1 MYRILSSLL
10 AIVILS
16 IVSWQTFREGNYLG
30 GTLAAAGII
39 GLTGLIFHFINTTN
53 RKLTYF
59 FSALENEDYT
69 IRFAENKGMR
79 SERLLNHILNRLKSI
94 IQHTRIEIQQKERYY
109 ELILN
114 SISSG
119 VIALDDNGFVLQLN
133 RFALKL
139 IDLEVFTHVSQLRKV
154 SPVLAETFK
163 EIRPGENRRVTYT
176 NERGSIQLLITAS
189 GITVNG
195 KHTRLLVINDIENEM
210 NEKEID
216 SWIRLIRVLAHEI
229 MNSIAP
235 ITSLSD
241 TLLEKYKTN
250 PANHTPES
258 IRQNTIN
265 GLQVISDTSKGLIS
279 FVESYRKFTRIPNPE
294 KEVIELNEFIQRM
307 IILCSMESNFSAITI
322 QTQLTPE
329 NIRVYADPNLLG
341 QVMLNLLKNA
351 MQALQNR
358 ENPILR
364 IVAEQQPPGNIRLQ
378 VIDNGPGIPS
388 DIINEIFVPFF
399 TTKNEGNGIGLSIA
413 RQIMRVHGGNLKV
426 SSIPDKETVFTL
438 VFKNQ
443 DLKSVQ
449 KTDNT
454 CLIY

>member
-16 IVSWQTFREGNYLG
+16 IVSWQAFREGNYLG
-30 GTLAAAGII
+30 GALAAAGII
-39 GLTGLIFHFINTTN
+39 GLTGLIFYFINTTN

-59 FSALENEDYT
+59 FSALENDDYT
-69 IRFAENKGMR
+69 IRFVENEGMQ
-79 SERLLNHILNRLKSI
+79 SERLLNHILNRIKSI
-94 IQHTRIEIQQKERYY
+94 IQNTRIEIQQKERYY

-154 SPVLAETFK
+154 SPVLAEAFK

-210 NEKEID
+210 DEKEID
-216 SWIRLIRVLAHEI
+216 SWIRLIRGLAHEI

-241 TLLEKYKTN
+241 TLLEIHKTN
-250 PANHTPES
+250 PAAHTPET

-265 GLQVISDTSKGLIS
+265 GLQVISETGKGLVS
-279 FVESYRKFTRIPNPE
+279 FVESYRKFTRIPQPE
-294 KEVIELNEFIQRM
+294 KEIIELNEFIQRM
-307 IILCSMESNFSAITI
+307 IILCSMEPNFSAITI

-341 QVMLNLLKNA
+341 QVMLNLMKNA
-351 MQALQNR
+351 IQALQNR

-364 IVAEQQPPGNIRLQ
+364 VVAEQLPTGNIRLQ

-388 DIINEIFVPFF
+388 DMINEIFVPFF
-399 TTKNEGNGIGLSIA
+399 TTKNEGTGIGLSIA
-413 RQIMRVHGGNLKV
+413 RQIMRAHGGNLKV

-438 VFKNQ
+438 V
-443 DLKSVQ
+443 L
-449 KTDNT
+449 
-454 CLIY
+454 

>member
-1 MYRILSSLL
+1 M
-10 AIVILS
+10 
-16 IVSWQTFREGNYLG
+16 
-30 GTLAAAGII
+30 
-39 GLTGLIFHFINTTN
+39 
-53 RKLTYF
+53 
-59 FSALENEDYT
+59 
-69 IRFAENKGMR
+69 
-79 SERLLNHILNRLKSI
+79 
-94 IQHTRIEIQQKERYY
+94 
-109 ELILN
+109 
-114 SISSG
+114 
-119 VIALDDNGFVLQLN
+119 IAFDDNGFVLQLN

-154 SPVLAETFK
+154 SPVLVEAFK

-210 NEKEID
+210 DEKEID

-241 TLLEKYKTN
+241 TLLEIHKTN
-250 PANHTPES
+250 QAAHTPET

-265 GLQVISDTSKGLIS
+265 GLQVISETGKGLVS
-279 FVESYRKFTRIPNPE
+279 FVESYRKFTRIPQPE
-294 KEVIELNEFIQRM
+294 KEIIELNEFIQRM
-307 IILCSMESNFSAITI
+307 IILCSMEPNFSAITI

-341 QVMLNLLKNA
+341 QVMLNLMKNA
-351 MQALQNR
+351 IQALQNR

-364 IVAEQQPPGNIRLQ
+364 VVAEQLPTGNIRLQ

-388 DIINEIFVPFF
+388 DMINEIFVPFF
-399 TTKNEGNGIGLSIA
+399 TTKNEGTGIGLSIA
-413 RQIMRVHGGNLKV
+413 RQIMRAHGGNLKV

-438 VFKNQ
+438 V
-443 DLKSVQ
+443 L
-449 KTDNT
+449 
-454 CLIY
+454 

>member
-16 IVSWQTFREGNYLG
+16 IVFWQAFREGNYLG
-30 GTLAAAGII
+30 GALAAAGII
-39 GLTGLIFHFINTTN
+39 GLTGLIFYFINTTN

-59 FSALENEDYT
+59 FSALENDDYT
-69 IRFAENKGMR
+69 IRFVENEGMQ
-79 SERLLNHILNRLKSI
+79 SERLLNHILNRIKSI
-94 IQHTRIEIQQKERYY
+94 IQNTRIEIQQKERYY

-154 SPVLAETFK
+154 SPVLAEAFK

-210 NEKEID
+210 DEKEID

-241 TLLEKYKTN
+241 TLLEIHKTN
-250 PANHTPES
+250 PAAHTPET

-265 GLQVISDTSKGLIS
+265 GLQVISETGKGLVS
-279 FVESYRKFTRIPNPE
+279 FVESYRKFTRIPQPE
-294 KEVIELNEFIQRM
+294 KEIIELNEFIQRM
-307 IILCSMESNFSAITI
+307 IILCSMEPNFSAITI

-341 QVMLNLLKNA
+341 QVMLNLMKNA
-351 MQALQNR
+351 IQALQNR

-364 IVAEQQPPGNIRLQ
+364 VVAEQLPTGNIRLQ

-388 DIINEIFVPFF
+388 DMINEIFVPFF
-399 TTKNEGNGIGLSIA
+399 TTKNEGTGIGLSIA
-413 RQIMRVHGGNLKV
+413 RQIMRAHGGNLKV

-438 VFKNQ
+438 V
-443 DLKSVQ
+443 L
-449 KTDNT
+449 
-454 CLIY
+454 

>member
-16 IVSWQTFREGNYLG
+16 IVSWQAFREGNYLG
-30 GTLAAAGII
+30 GALAAAGII
-39 GLTGLIFHFINTTN
+39 GLTGLIFYFINTTN

-59 FSALENEDYT
+59 FSALENDDYT
-69 IRFAENKGMR
+69 IRFVENEGMQ
-79 SERLLNHILNRLKSI
+79 SERLLNHILNRIKSI
-94 IQHTRIEIQQKERYY
+94 IQNTRIEIQQKERYY

-154 SPVLAETFK
+154 SPVLAEAFK

-210 NEKEID
+210 DEKEID

-241 TLLEKYKTN
+241 TLLEIHKTN
-250 PANHTPES
+250 PAAHTPET

-265 GLQVISDTSKGLIS
+265 GLQVISETGKGLVS
-279 FVESYRKFTRIPNPE
+279 FVESYRKFTRIPQPE
-294 KEVIELNEFIQRM
+294 KEIIELNEFIQRM
-307 IILCSMESNFSAITI
+307 IILCSMEPNFSAITI

-341 QVMLNLLKNA
+341 QVMLNLMKNA
-351 MQALQNR
+351 IQALQNR

-364 IVAEQQPPGNIRLQ
+364 VVAEQLPTGNIRLQ

-388 DIINEIFVPFF
+388 DMINEIFVPFF
-399 TTKNEGNGIGLSIA
+399 TTKNEGTGIGLSIA
-413 RQIMRVHGGNLKV
+413 RQIMRAHGGNLKV

-438 VFKNQ
+438 V
-443 DLKSVQ
+443 L
-449 KTDNT
+449 
-454 CLIY
+454 

>member
-16 IVSWQTFREGNYLG
+16 IVSWQAFREGNYLG
-30 GTLAAAGII
+30 GALAAAGII
-39 GLTGLIFHFINTTN
+39 GLTGLIFYFINTTN

-59 FSALENEDYT
+59 FSALENNDYT
-69 IRFAENKGMR
+69 IRFVENEGMQ
-79 SERLLNHILNRLKSI
+79 SERLLNHILNRIKSI
-94 IQHTRIEIQQKERYY
+94 IQNTRIEIQQKERYY

-154 SPVLAETFK
+154 SPVLAEAFK

-210 NEKEID
+210 DEKEID

-241 TLLEKYKTN
+241 TLLEIHKTN
-250 PANHTPES
+250 PAAHTPET

-265 GLQVISDTSKGLIS
+265 GLQVISETGKGLVS
-279 FVESYRKFTRIPNPE
+279 FVESYRKFTRIPQPE
-294 KEVIELNEFIQRM
+294 KEIIELNEFIQRM
-307 IILCSMESNFSAITI
+307 IILCSMEPNFSAITI

-341 QVMLNLLKNA
+341 QVMLNLMKNA
-351 MQALQNR
+351 IQALQNR

-364 IVAEQQPPGNIRLQ
+364 VVAEQLPTGNIRLQ

-388 DIINEIFVPFF
+388 DMINEIFVPFF
-399 TTKNEGNGIGLSIA
+399 TTKNEGTGIGLSIA
-413 RQIMRVHGGNLKV
+413 RQIMRAHGGNLKV
-426 SSIPDKETVFTL
+426 SSIPDKETIFTL
-438 VFKNQ
+438 V
-443 DLKSVQ
+443 L
-449 KTDNT
+449 
-454 CLIY
+454 

>member
-16 IVSWQTFREGNYLG
+16 IVSWQAFREGNYLG
-30 GTLAAAGII
+30 GALAAAGII
-39 GLTGLIFHFINTTN
+39 GLTGLIFYFINTTN

-59 FSALENEDYT
+59 FSALENDDYT
-69 IRFAENKGMR
+69 IRFVENEGMQ
-79 SERLLNHILNRLKSI
+79 SERLLNHILNRIKSI
-94 IQHTRIEIQQKERYY
+94 IQNTRIEIQQKERYY

-154 SPVLAETFK
+154 SPVLVEAFI
-163 EIRPGENRRVTYT
+163 EIRPGDNRRVTYP
-176 NERGSIQLLITAS
+176 NERGSMQLLSTAS

-210 NEKEID
+210 DEKEID

-241 TLLEKYKTN
+241 TLLEIHKTN
-250 PANHTPES
+250 PAAHTPET
-258 IRQNTIN
+258 IRQNTVN
-265 GLQVISDTSKGLIS
+265 GLQVISETGKGLVS
-279 FVESYRKFTRIPNPE
+279 FVESYRKFTRIPQPE
-294 KEVIELNEFIQRM
+294 KEIIELNEFIQRM
-307 IILCSMESNFSAITI
+307 IILCSMEPNFSAITI

-341 QVMLNLLKNA
+341 QVMLNLMKNA
-351 MQALQNR
+351 IQALQNR

-364 IVAEQQPPGNIRLQ
+364 VVAEQLPTGNIRLQ

-388 DIINEIFVPFF
+388 DMINEIFVPFF
-399 TTKNEGNGIGLSIA
+399 TTKNEGTGIGLSIA
-413 RQIMRVHGGNLKV
+413 RQIMRAHGGNLKV

-438 VFKNQ
+438 V
-443 DLKSVQ
+443 L
-449 KTDNT
+449 
-454 CLIY
+454 